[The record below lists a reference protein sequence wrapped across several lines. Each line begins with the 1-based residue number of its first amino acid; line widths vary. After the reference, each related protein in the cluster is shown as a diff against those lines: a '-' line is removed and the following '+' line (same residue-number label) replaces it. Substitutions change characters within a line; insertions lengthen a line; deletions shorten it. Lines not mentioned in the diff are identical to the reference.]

1 MLLTLNYYIS
11 LKLQHNYY
19 SDAWFMNK
27 SLFSMNLVHQL
38 KCFRLKTY
46 PQSKWM
52 WNKVY
57 YISQKFL
64 SKIWINSFN
73 RFCFFS
79 EGIFWEFI
87 YCSSVR
93 VKWNEVW
100 RWPLL
105 TRSWETC
112 MGLYSWT
119 CEALCLNYIFL
130 LQIWK
135 YIYKESEFNAITNN
149 CYSFICMKGSWNLI
163 HPVY

>member
-1 MLLTLNYYIS
+1 MYYVKCTTFLVHFFECLTLNYYIS

-27 SLFSMNLVHQL
+27 SLFSMNLAHQL
-38 KCFRLKTY
+38 KYFRLKTY

-57 YISQKFL
+57 YISQKLL

-79 EGIFWEFI
+79 EGIFWVFV
-87 YCSSVR
+87 YCSSLR

-105 TRSWETC
+105 TRCWETW
-112 MGLYSWT
+112 MGLYSLTVWSIMSKLHFPLADLKIYLKGVRIQ
-119 CEALCLNYIFL
+119 CNY
-130 LQIWK
+130 Q
-135 YIYKESEFNAITNN
+135 
-149 CYSFICMKGSWNLI
+149 
-163 HPVY
+163 